1 MQPLDDDQLKKLL
14 VQWVAPRA
22 PASLETRLQ
31 GAGARRWWPWLLT
44 GRVSVPVPV
53 GALTIA
59 MLLLLGILA
68 FRPASRRAPDPE
80 ANASHFELVDDLNPR
95 IIRSSHE
102 DD

>member
-1 MQPLDDDQLKKLL
+1 
-14 VQWVAPRA
+14 
-22 PASLETRLQ
+22 
-31 GAGARRWWPWLLT
+31 
-44 GRVSVPVPV
+44 
-53 GALTIA
+53 LTIA